1 MGNEPTDV
9 FHQMRGRHTKRDG
22 RKKNIC
28 TKEDVK
34 NFSEICQLIL
44 RLLSENFEGQRKKH
58 GRPVTEEKE
67 RKKSS

>member
-1 MGNEPTDV
+1 MGE
-9 FHQMRGRHTKRDG
+9 
-22 RKKNIC
+22 KKNIC